1 MVEAGKP
8 ARLFS
13 RRRRKTVHGG
23 RGHRHEVKVSPEEE
37 AVLARLAEQ
46 QRVSVPRLLVESAMD
61 SERAETTTERKDA
74 IVELFKLYRLLAS
87 ISNNVNQMAR
97 AANAS
102 GELDADLRNTLDA
115 VRRTAARVDAAVD
128 ALGASS

>member
-13 RRRRKTVHGG
+13 RRRRENVHGG
-23 RGHRHEVKVSPEEE
+23 RRHRHEVKVSPEEE